1 MTARYAW
8 GRRSLSRLEQCHPL
22 LQTLMHRV
30 IRRDD
35 LPFDLT
41 ILCGHRS
48 QAEQDAAYKAGT
60 SKLKWPRSKHNKTP
74 SLAVDVAPFVGGQIS
89 WDWKHYNEL
98 APLVKSEWGKLKSE
112 GLVPDGEDLT
122 WGGDWRSFP
131 DGPHFQLD

>member
-8 GRRSLSRLEQCHPL
+8 GRRSLARLGQCHPL

-30 IRRDD
+30 IARPD

-41 ILCGHRS
+41 ILCGHRT
-48 QAEQDAAYKAGT
+48 QLEQEVAYKSGA
-60 SKLKWPRSKHNKTP
+60 SKLRWPKSKHNQNP
-74 SLAVDVAPFVGGQIS
+74 SLAVDVAPFIDGAPS
-89 WDWKHYNEL
+89 WDWKHYHEL
-98 APLVKSEWGKLKSE
+98 APLVRDEWGRMKSE

-131 DGPHFQLD
+131 DGPHWEL